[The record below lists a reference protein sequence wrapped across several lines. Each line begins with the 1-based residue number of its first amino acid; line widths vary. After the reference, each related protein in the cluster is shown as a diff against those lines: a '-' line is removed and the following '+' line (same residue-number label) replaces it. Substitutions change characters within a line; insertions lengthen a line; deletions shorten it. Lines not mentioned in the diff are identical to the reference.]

1 MGREQSDHSPWSSAD
16 FKVTSWIQVLGRGGR
31 VGWGVAAHEV
41 SSEH

>member
-1 MGREQSDHSPWSSAD
+1 MGREQRVLSPWSSAD
-16 FKVTSWIQVLGRGGR
+16 FKVTSRIQVGGGR